1 MPTTYNLADN
11 NTVAAVKQI
20 MSLYHPSLV
29 EAGVR
34 VGVIFA
40 LNDTGPAV
48 KKDGYPK
55 GATISLVGAKDKVI
69 KPYEAEMLIDETVW
83 DEMNEEQRAALLDH
97 TLSHIELTPDT
108 KDDAELPYKLDEK
121 GRACLRMRLGDF
133 ASSVGFNDVVTRH
146 KDNSVEMLSLN
157 LCLKMAHRA
166 KDKQSE

>member
-1 MPTTYNLADN
+1 MPTTYNLADT

-20 MSLYHPSLV
+20 MSLYHQSLV

-55 GATISLVGAKDKVI
+55 GATISLVGAKDKVS

-83 DEMNEEQRAALLDH
+83 DEMNENQRSALLDH
-97 TLSHIELTPDT
+97 TLTYLELTPDT
-108 KDDAELPYKLDEK
+108 KDDAELPYKVDEK
-121 GRACLRMRLGDF
+121 GRACLRLRLGDF
-133 ASSVGFNDVVTRH
+133 QGGVGFTDVITRH
-146 KDNSVEMLSLN
+146 KDNSIELLALN
-157 LCLKMAHRA
+157 QCLQMAHRA
-166 KDKQSE
+166 KDKHSE